1 MVASQNKRYK
11 YTKTKIFH
19 LWTCI
24 KKGIS
29 DAGIPQADR
38 DLDAETL
45 LIKLQLD
52 ACNS

>member
-1 MVASQNKRYK
+1 MDMH
-11 YTKTKIFH
+11 KI
-19 LWTCI
+19 
-24 KKGIS
+24 GIS
-29 DAGIPQADR
+29 DAGKKTQPNS